1 MICKFLIDECL
12 TPRLRTLAVARG
24 HIESTCVRDR
34 SWQGTLDHDL
44 MQKVLAENFTLV
56 TNNAVDFRGGGP
68 DRPGGWHSKAEL
80 HCGLVCL
87 NARDGIDLDMQR
99 AMFAAALDLI
109 EERQLDM
116 VNQALELC
124 LLEDATLEYV
134 LYEIPATGSLNIIQV
149 KPIPFQPYLDQV
161 ARGVI

>member
-1 MICKFLIDECL
+1 
-12 TPRLRTLAVARG
+12 
-24 HIESTCVRDR
+24 
-34 SWQGTLDHDL
+34 
-44 MQKVLAENFTLV
+44 
-56 TNNAVDFRGGGP
+56 
-68 DRPGGWHSKAEL
+68 
-80 HCGLVCL
+80 
-87 NARDGIDLDMQR
+87 MQR